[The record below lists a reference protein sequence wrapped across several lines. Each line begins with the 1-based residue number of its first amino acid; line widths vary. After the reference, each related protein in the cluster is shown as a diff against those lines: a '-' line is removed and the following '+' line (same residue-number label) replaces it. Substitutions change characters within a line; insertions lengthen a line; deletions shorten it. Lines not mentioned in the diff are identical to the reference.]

1 MEIQNGIVTKVIWRK
16 EGSDRAIL
24 AVRYEGATGL
34 VPGRVA
40 MDARDIAEGDWY
52 TASGHWKEEQYRG
65 QIGHIFQAKSF
76 RPDLP
81 ATADGAREFL
91 GRIFSPQKHG
101 VTAEKVAEFVA
112 QRGPLCCREAEQNA
126 AVLLDLTV
134 DQGRFRDRILTDWSR
149 RISNRRAVVLME
161 GAGVDKPSIGRILD
175 AFRDTT
181 WEVLRSNPYRVSR
194 VPLVGFENADRIGG
208 VMKIP
213 KDDRRRLDAA
223 FTWLM
228 DEAKMKGSTAVTA
241 DALVRLTGQKFDFG
255 SDMAK
260 AWLKDAASRRDAAL
274 VVDRSAEGFVVQL
287 PELFRAEAY
296 IARAAVRMIVQGRH
310 NDPAGITS
318 HLDRLLES
326 PEFARFDAVQRGAIA
341 TAVGEPIS
349 VLTGGPGTGKT
360 TVTKAIADLAE
371 TMGETEIILAAPT
384 GKAAKRMQEAT
395 GRPATTIHRMLRAEE
410 EKRTGG
416 SVFRVNRENPLPEG
430 CFVIVDEAS
439 MLDVETMGAIFDAMP
454 PDGRLLL
461 VGDRNQLP
469 SVGPGNVLSDLLHAE
484 RGGAGILPATEL
496 VTVYRQKANSAIAHG
511 AAQIK
516 DGLVPPM
523 DGTVRGG
530 LTILENSG
538 ARIVDRI
545 SHLLR
550 VGGFVR
556 EKLGLDPR
564 RDVAILCP
572 QAPGTGGTWEIN
584 KRLSAELNPEG
595 RAIEGVAHG
604 PEDDRRIPLPRTGD
618 RVMMTENDD
627 ENDVMNGDVGTI
639 LDAVEREG
647 ANGRRTMMRIAF
659 DCHVSSGIVVEYP
672 ASRWR
677 SLILAYACTVHK
689 SQGSQWPCVILPMTM
704 AHESMLERPLLYTG
718 WTRAQDTLM
727 VIGEREAVEYAAGV
741 VKSRDRGTRL
751 REFVERV
758 ADEHALRP
766 ARKTAPVAV
775 VVAPPSVPDPSD
787 SEPSQDR
794 SEPPATTRS
803 PVIGLP
809 RLRRPTGLPP
819 LERSTA
825 AVR

>member
-1 MEIQNGIVTKVIWRK
+1 METQNGIVTKVIWRK

-24 AVRYEGATGL
+24 AVRYESVTGL

-52 TASGHWKEEQYRG
+52 TASGHWKEETYRG

-81 ATADGAREFL
+81 STAEGAREFL
-91 GRIFSPQKHG
+91 ACIFSPQKHG
-101 VTAEKVAEFVA
+101 VTAESVAAFVA
-112 QRGPLCCREAEQNA
+112 KRGALCCREAEQNA
-126 AVLLDLTV
+126 VILLELTA
-134 DQGRFRDRILTDWSR
+134 DESRFRNPILTDWSR

-161 GAGVDKPSIGRILD
+161 GAGVDKLSIGRILD

-181 WEVLRSNPYRVSR
+181 WEVLRTNPYRVSR
-194 VPLVGFENADRIGG
+194 VPRVGFENADRIGA

-228 DEAKMKGSTAVTA
+228 DEAKLKGSTAVTA
-241 DALVRLTGQKFDFG
+241 DALVRTAGQKFDF
-255 SDMAK
+255 DADIAK
-260 AWLKDAASRRDAAL
+260 TWLKDAASRHDAAL
-274 VVDRSAEGFVVQL
+274 VVDRSSAGFVVQL

-296 IARAAVRMIVQGRH
+296 IARAGVRMIAEGRH
-310 NDPAGITS
+310 NDPAVIASG
-318 HLDRLLES
+318 LDQLLKN
-326 PEFARFDAVQRGAIA
+326 PEFARFDTVQREAIA

-349 VLTGGPGTGKT
+349 ILTGGPGTGKT

-371 TMGETEIILAAPT
+371 RVGETEIILAAPT

-416 SVFRVNRENPLPEG
+416 SVFRVNRENPLPDG
-430 CFVIVDEAS
+430 CFVVVDEAS

-454 PDGRLLL
+454 SDGRLLL

-469 SVGPGNVLSDLLHAE
+469 SVGPGNVLSDLLRAAL
-484 RGGAGILPATEL
+484 GGASVVPATEL
-496 VTVYRQKANSAIAHG
+496 VTVYRQKATSAIAHG
-511 AAQIK
+511 AIQIK

-572 QAPGTGGTWEIN
+572 QAPGVGGTWEIN

-604 PEDDRRIPLPRTGD
+604 PEDDARIPLPRIGD

-627 ENDVMNGDVGTI
+627 DNDVMNGDVGTI
-639 LDAVEREG
+639 IDAVEREG
-647 ANGRRTMMRIAF
+647 ANGKRAMIRIAF
-659 DCHVSSGIVVEYP
+659 DCHASSGIVVEYP

-689 SQGSQWPCVILPMTM
+689 SQGSQWPCVMLPMTM
-704 AHESMLERPLLYTG
+704 AHENMLERPLLYTG

-741 VKSRDRGTRL
+741 IKSRDRGTRL
-751 REFVERV
+751 QEFVERV
-758 ADEHALRP
+758 AEENSLQP
-766 ARKTAPVAV
+766 ARN
-775 VVAPPSVPDPSD
+775 SLL
-787 SEPSQDR
+787 PSQLTPDLP
-794 SEPPATTRS
+794 EDAAPGVQAQGFDPALPARS
-803 PVIGLP
+803 PAIGLP

-819 LERSTA
+819 LARSTA
-825 AVR
+825 AV

>member
-24 AVRYEGATGL
+24 AVRYEGESGL

-40 MDARDIAEGDWY
+40 MAARDIGEGDWY
-52 TASGHWKEEQYRG
+52 TATGHWKEEQYRG

-81 ATADGAREFL
+81 STAAGAQEFL
-91 GRIFSPQKHG
+91 TRIFSQQKHG
-101 VTAEKVAEFVA
+101 VTPEKVAAFVA
-112 QRGPLCCREAEQNA
+112 ARGPMCCREAEQNA
-126 AVLLDLTV
+126 AILLELTV
-134 DQGRFRDRILTDWSR
+134 DQERFRNRILSDWAR

-161 GAGVDKPSIGRILD
+161 GAGVDKSSISRILD

-181 WEVLRSNPYRVSR
+181 WEVLRANPYRVSR

-223 FTWLM
+223 FTWVM
-228 DEAKMKGSTAVTA
+228 DEAKTKGSTALSA
-241 DALVRLTGQKFDFG
+241 DALVRQTGQKFDFG
-255 SDMAK
+255 ADLAK

-274 VVDRSAEGFVVQL
+274 VVDRAQAGFVVQL
-287 PELFRAEAY
+287 PELFRAEAF
-296 IARAAVRMIVQGRH
+296 IARASVRMIVQGRH
-310 NDPAGITS
+310 NDAADIST
-318 HLDRLLES
+318 HLAKVLEN
-326 PEFARFDAVQRGAIA
+326 PEFARFDAVQREAIA
-341 TAVGEPIS
+341 TAVREPIS
-349 VLTGGPGTGKT
+349 ILTGGPGTGKT

-371 TMGETEIILAAPT
+371 AVGEGEIILAAPT

-395 GRPATTIHRMLRAEE
+395 GRPATTIHRMLHAEE

-416 SVFRVNRENPLPEG
+416 SVFRVNRENPLQAG

-454 PDGRLLL
+454 SDGRLLL

-469 SVGPGNVLSDLLHAE
+469 SVGAGNVLSDLLHAA
-484 RGGAGILPATEL
+484 RQGAGIIPGTEL
-496 VTVYRQKANSAIAHG
+496 VTVYRQKANSAIALG

-523 DGTVRGG
+523 DSTVRGG

-538 ARIVDRI
+538 PRIVDRI

-556 EKLGLDPR
+556 EKLGLDPK

-572 QAPGTGGTWEIN
+572 QAPGVGGTWEIN

-604 PEDDRRIPLPRTGD
+604 PDDDRRIPLPRTGD

-639 LDAVEREG
+639 LDAVVRPG
-647 ANGRRTMMRIAF
+647 ANGKRTMIRIAF
-659 DCHVSSGIVVEYP
+659 DCHASTGLVVEYP

-689 SQGSQWPCVILPMTM
+689 SQGSQWPCVMLPMTM

-718 WTRAQDTLM
+718 WTRAQDILM

-741 VKSRDRGTRL
+741 VKSRERGTRL

-758 ADEHALRP
+758 AEEHSLQPAARQVPRADAQEADVASPSISSPALIEPRAP
-766 ARKTAPVAV
+766 A
-775 VVAPPSVPDPSD
+775 
-787 SEPSQDR
+787 
-794 SEPPATTRS
+794 
-803 PVIGLP
+803 IGLP
-809 RLRRPTGLPP
+809 RLRRPPGLPSP
-819 LERSTA
+819 ERSTA
-825 AVR
+825 VVR

>member
-1 MEIQNGIVTKVIWRK
+1 METQSGIVTQVIWRK

-24 AVRYEGATGL
+24 AVRYEGTSGL

-40 MDARDIAEGDWY
+40 MDARDIAVGDWY
-52 TASGHWKEEQYRG
+52 TAQGHWKEETYRNEKRYL
-65 QIGHIFQAKSF
+65 FQAKNF

-81 ATADGAREFL
+81 ASADGAREFL
-91 GRIFSPQKHG
+91 SRIFTPHQHG
-101 VTAEKVAEFVA
+101 VTAERVAAFV
-112 QRGPLCCREAEQNA
+112 QRHGPACCRLAEQNA
-126 AVLLDLTV
+126 ALLLELTA
-134 DQGRFRDRILTDWSR
+134 DQGRFRDRILTDWAR

-181 WEVLRSNPYRVSR
+181 WEVLRANPYRVSR

-208 VMKIP
+208 VLKIP

-228 DEAKMKGSTAVTA
+228 DEAKAKGSTAVSA
-241 DALVRLTGQKFDFG
+241 DALVRMTGQKFEFAPE
-255 SDMAK
+255 MAK
-260 AWLKDAASRRDAAL
+260 TWLKDAAARRDAAL
-274 VVDRSAEGFVVQL
+274 VVDRSASGFVVQL

-296 IARAAVRMIVQGRH
+296 IARAGVRMIAQGRC
-310 NDPAGITS
+310 NDPHAVETR
-318 HLDRLLES
+318 LDEMMAR
-326 PEFARFDAVQRGAIA
+326 PEYARFDPVQRRAIA
-341 TAVGEPIS
+341 TAAGQPLSI
-349 VLTGGPGTGKT
+349 LTGGPGTGKT

-371 TMGETEIILAAPT
+371 SIGEGEIILAAPT

-395 GRPATTIHRMLRAEE
+395 GRTATTIHRMLRAEE

-416 SVFRVNRENPLPEG
+416 SIFRVNRENPLPPG

-454 PDGRLLL
+454 ADGRLLL

-469 SVGPGNVLSDLLHAE
+469 SVGAGNVLADLLHAA
-484 RGGAGILPATEL
+484 RDGGPVVPATEL
-496 VTVYRQKANSAIAHG
+496 VNVYRQKANSAIAIG

-523 DGTVRGG
+523 DKIMKGG
-530 LTILENSG
+530 LCLLEETG
-538 ARIVDRI
+538 PRLAGRIA
-545 SHLLR
+545 HLMR

-556 EKLGLDPR
+556 EKLGLDPK

-572 QAPGTGGTWEIN
+572 QAPGPGGAWEIN
-584 KRLSAELNPEG
+584 RRLSAELNPEG

-604 PEDDRRIPLPRTGD
+604 PDDKSDMPLPRTGD

-639 LDAVEREG
+639 LDAVERDG
-647 ANGRRTMMRIAF
+647 VNGRRTMIRVAF
-659 DCHVSSGIVVEYP
+659 DCHADTGQVVEYP
-672 ASRWR
+672 ATRWR
-677 SLILAYACTVHK
+677 SLILAYAVTVHK
-689 SQGSQWPCVILPMTM
+689 SQGSQWPCVMLPMTM
-704 AHESMLERPLLYTG
+704 AHENMHERSLLYTG
-718 WTRAQDTLM
+718 WTRAEDTLL
-727 VIGEREAVEYAAGV
+727 VIGEREAVEYAAAT
-741 VKSRDRGTRL
+741 VKSKDRGTRL

-758 ADEHALRP
+758 AEEHGLAPWRGPVPAEPGDAGIGFEPEEADEPLPPPIR
-766 ARKTAPVAV
+766 PVA
-775 VVAPPSVPDPSD
+775 
-787 SEPSQDR
+787 
-794 SEPPATTRS
+794 
-803 PVIGLP
+803 LP

-825 AVR
+825 AAR